1 MAAVTFSSKAI
12 VACVA
17 MIMLGIG
24 VVSFRGAVKEE
35 RDLGWVAHTH
45 LVLEKL
51 QAVLIDIGQAEAGE
65 RGYLLTGKDWYV
77 GEYDAD
83 LNQVGQDLKELRDLT
98 SDNPRQQ
105 EAIQRLMPIVEARLA
120 ELSEGI
126 KVQKQTG
133 AAAQLEGRVG
143 ADGGG
148 FMGGIRVQIGE
159 MRSTEGQLLVDRLE
173 TARTGTEK
181 LEAVIV
187 VANVLAIIILFC
199 WWRVL

>member
-17 MIMLGIG
+17 MIVLGIG
-24 VVSFRGAVKEE
+24 VVSFRGAVKEA
-35 RDLGWVAHTH
+35 RVLGWVAHTH

-105 EAIQRLMPIVEARLA
+105 EAIQRLMPIVEARLT

-133 AAAQLEGRVG
+133 SAAQLEGRG
-143 ADGGG
+143 GTDGGG
-148 FMGGIRVQIGE
+148 FMGGIRAQIGE

-187 VANVLAIIILFC
+187 VGNVLAIIILFC